1 MATSNRDVK
10 LTVEAQALGADSIKN
25 LAAQVRSLGKEGTD
39 AAPEFARLAAE
50 LDQIADQS
58 AAINS
63 LKQLEA
69 EVSALAASQ
78 ANAAR
83 IAEGTA
89 DAYTKQKTRTD
100 ALRATLA
107 ESTTAWNVSR
117 NAQAAARQALDE
129 YRATLIGAT
138 REEKAADATLR
149 DHTANSAKATGEVR
163 RRKVALDEA
172 AVALRASTKE
182 ETAASG
188 AYRKTATE
196 LTSATSALRKRTQA
210 LADAQGAAGKLGV
223 ETADLAAAEAH
234 LRAALTET
242 GVAAQQLQAYTSQL
256 QVLDEM
262 AASAATEHA
271 AAVKRITQA
280 YNEDVAATV
289 KVAEAQAK
297 LLAST
302 KALEDAEQARVARV
316 REQAEADRLAVIQ
329 AQGLAEMMRKGVVAL
344 QAEMAA
350 QKDAAASTAAYTL
363 QVKKLEQA
371 EADLQ
376 ARQLQRGRYE
386 QGQRAAAAAASELA
400 ALAESE
406 RFMQRY
412 AAAQARA
419 ASEAQQLTL
428 RIKQA
433 GEAMDAA
440 FTASGVRSVAAIQAE
455 ITQTSQALVF
465 LERSFKAG
473 AIGAYDLQRAAG
485 AAQARLQTLQAEL
498 TKMPAA
504 VGVFN
509 RMNTAVLD
517 LANRFG
523 ALAAAL
529 ATVGFVAKPILDANL
544 ALDSMRR
551 VLTTVY
557 GSAEEAGKQIEFVR
571 RVAETAGL
579 DVLQLGNAFTKFAA
593 SAKASGIDAGLV
605 QRVFEATAGAAGNLG
620 LASDKAAHILDAL
633 GQMANKGTV
642 SMEELRQQLGD
653 SLPGALSLLAKG
665 LGITEP
671 QLVKLVE
678 SGKLLTTEAL
688 GPLADAMLS
697 LAAPGG
703 RVEGLRAA
711 MERLGNQFTLAF
723 QKISDTSFY
732 RGLTTVVGGLA
743 DNFGALTTGV
753 KLFAEALVV
762 SKVATVVGNFLALRT
777 ATTSVA
783 VATVEAT
790 TAVVSHTAATGANT
804 VATGANTAAKVANVA
819 ATAGNVAAWT
829 AIGAALQSTAAK
841 TEVATAAV
849 TGLSRAKSTLGAAA
863 GRLTTMLG
871 GPVGAVVTLGLAVY
885 ELGPSLVRGAAALVG
900 FGDKSDEVASKLKA
914 VEATIRAAAAARE
927 AEGEGLVKAKVQYA
941 EQADALGKAS
951 AASEMLA
958 KAIKDTGEASILA
971 AELTG
976 NERTKLLATS
986 AARLADATALE
997 TVSVAKRAEADLTAG
1012 LVALAER
1019 SIEGKGRLNASQQ
1032 QELDLLLSKRDLLG
1046 PLTAAEQER
1055 TNALLVAQDAAAKSI
1070 SSTVEQIKLDR
1081 IKLEGQRAA
1090 AAEAG
1095 AAALKERALADAAN
1109 FAAEAARNQ
1118 TGRIRELE
1126 QAHRAGQE
1134 SVDLMRAALA
1144 RGETTQAAYNAT
1156 VTRAGQAQGL
1166 YRIALD
1172 QAAKAG
1178 VDLRQAQTGVSDA
1191 FFESSK
1197 AVHGLITSLKETG
1210 LTAEKVGPQLNAALD
1225 KQIEAAKTREELEF
1239 VKAEVL
1245 RARDAFLLLGGD
1257 ATAAL
1262 DKITKKAAELSPAM
1276 QQAQKDAALLG
1287 ITLKDKV
1294 GGGAEQGVEA
1304 SLRAY
1309 ERLKMGGV
1317 ASASEVEQAF
1327 VKVANQAIKA
1337 AGGQVPE
1344 WVRVEAAIRGV
1355 TIAVDASGNAVV
1367 AAAGAT
1373 TQATGQMAAGFRN
1386 ARSEAEQMLD
1396 AIERQI
1402 AAEEKQLD
1410 LIKRRDAIER
1420 QKKGVDING
1429 FATDKAGNTIVQAG
1443 PTAEPPTGDGGWTFV
1458 NDARVPY
1465 RGNTVGGVPSNGMT
1479 GFWARTIQGKE
1490 ADAAKAVEDGAKSD
1504 AEFAARRAAG
1514 ENPGAGGFPLLGTY
1528 RAPAAA
1534 QTAATAAP
1542 AASSGGTRTIR
1553 LELGGMGSTSINV
1566 ASDADAA
1573 KVEAFMDQLQAAM
1586 ARAGG

>member
-89 DAYTKQKTRTD
+89 AAYAEQKTRTD

-107 ESTTAWNVSR
+107 ESTTAWNLSR
-117 NAQAAARQALDE
+117 NAQAAARQVLDE

-138 REEKAADATLR
+138 REEKAADTTLR

-172 AVALRASTKE
+172 ATALRASTKE
-182 ETAASG
+182 ETAAGS
-188 AYRKTATE
+188 AYRKTAAE
-196 LTSATSALRKRTQA
+196 LTSTEVAVRKRTQA
-210 LADAQGAAGKLGV
+210 LADAQGAASKLGV
-223 ETADLAAAEAH
+223 ETTDLAAAEAQ
-234 LRAALTET
+234 LRGTLTDVVSSAEANRKALVELAAATKDAADAAQ
-242 GVAAQQLQAYTSQL
+242 VAARAQQALDGIRKVAYQ
-256 QVLDEM
+256 QDAAAKVRDEAEATRAL
-262 AASAATEHA
+262 AASQAQAERAQTALNNIRRLAYQQDATAKIKAEAEATKVLTAAQAQAERVQTA
-271 AAVKRITQA
+271 LNNIRRIAFQQ
-280 YNEDVAATV
+280 DVAA
-289 KVAEAQAK
+289 KIEAEA
-297 LLAST
+297 LAMR
-302 KALEDAEQARVARV
+302 Q
-316 REQAEADRLAVIQ
+316 LA
-329 AQGLAEMMRKGVVAL
+329 
-344 QAEMAA
+344 AA
-350 QKDAAASTAAYTL
+350 ADAAAKALPNAFN
-363 QVKKLEQA
+363 QA
-371 EADLQ
+371 
-376 ARQLQRGRYE
+376 
-386 QGQRAAAAAASELA
+386 
-400 ALAESE
+400 
-406 RFMQRY
+406 
-412 AAAQARA
+412 
-419 ASEAQQLTL
+419 
-428 RIKQA
+428 
-433 GEAMDAA
+433 
-440 FTASGVRSVAAIQAE
+440 GVRSVAAIQAE

-473 AIGAYDLQRAAG
+473 AISAYDLQRATG
-485 AAQARLQTLQAEL
+485 AAQARLQTLQVEL

-571 RVAETAGL
+571 RVAENAGL

-593 SAKASGIDAGLV
+593 SAKASGLDAALV

-790 TAVVSHTAATGANT
+790 TAVVGHTAATGANT
-804 VATGANTAAKVANVA
+804 VAATTNTAAKVANVA
-819 ATAGNVAAWT
+819 ASTGASAAMVGLTTAVGTVGT
-829 AIGAALQSTAAK
+829 AMAGAAASVST
-841 TEVATAAV
+841 
-849 TGLSRAKSTLGAAA
+849 LSRAKSTLGAAA

-900 FGDKSDEVASKLKA
+900 FGDKSDEVSSKLKS

-941 EQADALGKAS
+941 EQADVLGKAS
-951 AASEMLA
+951 LASEMLA

-976 NERTKLLATS
+976 NERAKLLATS

-997 TVSVAKRAEADLTAG
+997 TISVAKRAEADLTAG

-1032 QELDLLLSKRDLLG
+1032 QELDLLLAKRDMLG
-1046 PLTAAEQER
+1046 PLIAAEQER

-1090 AAEAG
+1090 TKEAE

-1126 QAHRAGQE
+1126 KAHRDGQE

-1178 VDLRQAQTGVSDA
+1178 IDFKQIQTGVGDS
-1191 FFESSK
+1191 FFETTK
-1197 AVHGLITSLKETG
+1197 ALHGTIDSLQDYKVSA
-1210 LTAEKVGPQLNAALD
+1210 AEASPVLEEAFD
-1225 KQIEAAKTREELEF
+1225 KQLAVAKTTRELEF
-1239 VKAEVL
+1239 LRAEVD
-1245 RARDAFLLLGGD
+1245 RAQQAGLLFG
-1257 ATAAL
+1257 ATYSEQL
-1262 DKITKKAAELSPAM
+1262 DKIKQKAAELNPVM
-1276 QQAQKDAALLG
+1276 RQLQAEAKRL
-1287 ITLKDKV
+1287 
-1294 GGGAEQGVEA
+1294 GVELAGVTGAKSSPSLTNPDGTQKGGNRPA
-1304 SLRAY
+1304 SGIGLGT
-1309 ERLKMGGV
+1309 EGFF
-1317 ASASEVEQAF
+1317 ASADRTRAEFLASQGGPVDNSYIFTLRDRLQRGEGFSKEERPAIENALR
-1327 VKVANQAIKA
+1327 VAKENARLST
-1337 AGGQVPE
+1337 GSLVPSLE
-1344 WVRVEAAIRGV
+1344 GSRDATMWVNVLQRVLE
-1355 TIAVDASGNAVV
+1355 S
-1367 AAAGAT
+1367 
-1373 TQATGQMAAGFRN
+1373 TGQSLTTNPSLGAPGDTGTFN
-1386 ARSEAEQMLD
+1386 
-1396 AIERQI
+1396 
-1402 AAEEKQLD
+1402 
-1410 LIKRRDAIER
+1410 
-1420 QKKGVDING
+1420 GVRG
-1429 FATDKAGNTIVQAG
+1429 ESVFGSVQA
-1443 PTAEPPTGDGGWTFV
+1443 
-1458 NDARVPY
+1458 
-1465 RGNTVGGVPSNGMT
+1465 
-1479 GFWARTIQGKE
+1479 
-1490 ADAAKAVEDGAKSD
+1490 AAKA
-1504 AEFAARRAAG
+1504 
-1514 ENPGAGGFPLLGTY
+1514 P
-1528 RAPAAA
+1528 
-1534 QTAATAAP
+1534 
-1542 AASSGGTRTIR
+1542 SSGGTRTIR
-1553 LELGGMGSTSINV
+1553 LELGGMGSTNINV

-1573 KVEAFMDQLQAAM
+1573 KVEAFMAQLQTAM